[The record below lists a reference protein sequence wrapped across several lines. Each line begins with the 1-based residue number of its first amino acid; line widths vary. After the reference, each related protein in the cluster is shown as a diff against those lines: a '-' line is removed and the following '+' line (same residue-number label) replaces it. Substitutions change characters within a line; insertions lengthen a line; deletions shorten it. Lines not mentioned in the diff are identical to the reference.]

1 MRRSLGA
8 GLAILAAWT
17 LIDVL
22 MHRLFLAPFYEAS
35 PSLWRPFDQM
45 SVALIYAVTLV
56 LVGVFVGTYS
66 LLVRPKSL
74 GAGLSLG
81 AFVGLA
87 LGISSGFGTFI
98 HMPIPMPLALGLV
111 DRWMAEGA
119 RGRRDRWCSGQRS
132 NSRRGLTRAWS
143 GRRWNPMTQS
153 AASPAAAHAQGVPQG
168 RTVLDE
174 QHDVR
179 DQS

>member
-98 HMPIPMPLALGLV
+98 HMPIPMPLAWGWLIGGWLKGLV
-111 DRWMAEGA
+111 AGGIVGA
-119 RGRRDRWCSGQRS
+119 VVRDRIPG
-132 NSRRGLTRAWS
+132 
-143 GRRWNPMTQS
+143 
-153 AASPAAAHAQGVPQG
+153 AA
-168 RTVLDE
+168 
-174 QHDVR
+174 
-179 DQS
+179 

>member
-1 MRRSLGA
+1 
-8 GLAILAAWT
+8 LAAWT

-98 HMPIPMPLALGLV
+98 HMPIPMPLAWGWLIGGWLKGLV
-111 DRWMAEGA
+111 AGGIVGA
-119 RGRRDRWCSGQRS
+119 VVRDRIPG
-132 NSRRGLTRAWS
+132 
-143 GRRWNPMTQS
+143 
-153 AASPAAAHAQGVPQG
+153 AA
-168 RTVLDE
+168 
-174 QHDVR
+174 
-179 DQS
+179 